1 MNITESRTRRI
12 LEYLRQKHDIDYCPH
27 YGERGYSEPDAGIL
41 FANWNDISERIQD
54 YLTEAGFELE
64 WFDEWYID
72 YNNDKAWRTSP
83 NCYSWICSLVYAD
96 DGEVLTP
103 DDGAEA
109 AIDAVALTYY
119 AQPIGAVPD
128 WVLEADIESEGYVQI
143 NGTYESGWHPGQNDD
158 LEKIAKAAFETGATS
173 VLFRIAQSGQ
183 FDVHF
188 QGFRK

>member
-27 YGERGYSEPDAGIL
+27 YGERGYSAPDAGIL

-109 AIDAVALTYY
+109 AIDAVALTDY